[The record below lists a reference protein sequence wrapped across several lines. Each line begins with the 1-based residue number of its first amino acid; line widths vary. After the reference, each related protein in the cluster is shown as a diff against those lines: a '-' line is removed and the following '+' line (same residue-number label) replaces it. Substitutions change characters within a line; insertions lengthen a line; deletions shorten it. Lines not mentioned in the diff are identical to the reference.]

1 MEKYGEKRMT
11 DFFRKNRILIAGIL
25 LPFLLA
31 ALIIGSRM
39 GVEAKNKQVDVVLD
53 FNEIEAMA
61 EQSDQNLSWW
71 LEYFHDELGIT
82 KVGLTEENIIS
93 LMENDDVPVSGELMG
108 IITKE
113 ASWQDQYPS
122 SLIAALENNGFDS
135 FDVLIEIKNTET
147 SGFVADAIRERMD
160 PERYFIVDEGDNT
173 YILLDGTSNM
183 TLYTEKYKEMNSK
196 NAGFMEKIGL
206 EGSKLMYISLGFL
219 PEKVAAIQDAGMEIV
234 PRTLSYNGWNGTR
247 YAEAVIAEY
256 EKYGIDPEYI
266 IVGGEAVIGYDE
278 GTETAE
284 KYLKDN
290 GILIGLIENTTQLQN
305 IMQYGVESIAQANDY
320 QTVRVFSVWN
330 YIQNRYQYYGYP
342 GAEEIENTL
351 FRAITERNIR
361 VIYFKP
367 IMEFKDLHT
376 YVTDPQVYR
385 QMFENLEARLSEHGI
400 SKDSASVM
408 PPLQTSPILKI
419 LLGVGCVF
427 AALLLLD
434 AFLPIGRKGKVI
446 LGGLG
451 IAGVLGM
458 AFAFPGMLELTVSFA
473 AAVLF
478 GCLAVTVFTRMSRE
492 YAEKLDKD
500 VTVALILPAAILTLL
515 LSVAVAL
522 VGGLMTAAPISSISY
537 MLEIDIFRGVK
548 AAQLLPLAYFAIA
561 YLSYYGFGNRKEEP
575 GKLEIL
581 DMKDMLNTSIKVW
594 MILLAGVLGAMGA
607 YYIMR
612 TGHDSSI
619 QVSSV
624 EMLFRNRL
632 EDALIARPRTKE
644 FLFAFPAIMLM
655 VYTSIRK
662 LRLWTVVF
670 GLSGGIGVT
679 SVINTFMHIRTPL
692 YLGFFRTGYSL
703 LFGMLLGIIAIL
715 IFDQFYRLYIKKF
728 QHYLTDGGEALG
740 KESHE

>member
-1 MEKYGEKRMT
+1 MT
-11 DFFRKNRILIAGIL
+11 EFFRKNRILIAGIL

-53 FNEIEAMA
+53 YNEIEAMA
-61 EQSDQNLSWW
+61 EQSDQDLSWW
-71 LEYFHDELGIT
+71 LRFFHDKLGVT

-113 ASWQDQYPS
+113 ASWQEQYPS
-122 SLIAALENNGFDS
+122 ALIEALETNGFDS
-135 FDVLIEIKNTET
+135 FDVLIDIKNTET
-147 SGFVADAIRERMD
+147 SGFVAEAIRERMD
-160 PERYFIVDEGDNT
+160 PERYFIVAEGDNT

-219 PEKVAAIQDAGMEIV
+219 PDKVAAIQEAGMEIV
-234 PRTLSYNGWNGTR
+234 PRTLSYSGWNGTR
-247 YAEAVIAEY
+247 YAEAVISEY
-256 EKYGIDPEYI
+256 EKYDIKPEYI
-266 IVGGEAVIGYDE
+266 IVGGEAVIGYDD
-278 GTETAE
+278 GTERAE

-290 GILIGLIENTTQLQN
+290 GIRIGLIENTTQLQN

-367 IMEFKDLHT
+367 VMEFKDLHT
-376 YVTDPQVYR
+376 YVTDPQVYQ

-400 SKDSASVM
+400 TRDSASVM
-408 PPLQTSPILKI
+408 PALQTSPILKI
-419 LLGVGCVF
+419 LLGMGCVF
-427 AALLLLD
+427 AGLLLLD
-434 AFLPIGRKGKVI
+434 AFLPIGRKGKGI
-446 LGGLG
+446 LGVLG
-451 IAGVLGM
+451 IAGILGI
-458 AFAFPGMLELTVSFA
+458 AFAFPGMLELAVSFA

-478 GCLAVTVFTRMSRE
+478 GCLAITVFTRMSRE
-492 YAEKLDKD
+492 YAEKMDKNAS
-500 VTVALILPAAILTLL
+500 VALILPAAVLTLI
-515 LSVAVAL
+515 LSVLVAL
-522 VGGLMTAAPISSISY
+522 IGGVMTAAPLSSVSY

-632 EDALIARPRTKE
+632 EDTLIARPRTKE

-670 GLSGGIGVT
+670 GLAGGIGVT

-703 LFGMLLGIIAIL
+703 LFGIVLGIIAIL
-715 IFDQFYRLYIKKF
+715 AFDLLYRLYTKRV
-728 QHYLTDGGEALG
+728 QPYLTDGGEALD
-740 KESHE
+740 KETF